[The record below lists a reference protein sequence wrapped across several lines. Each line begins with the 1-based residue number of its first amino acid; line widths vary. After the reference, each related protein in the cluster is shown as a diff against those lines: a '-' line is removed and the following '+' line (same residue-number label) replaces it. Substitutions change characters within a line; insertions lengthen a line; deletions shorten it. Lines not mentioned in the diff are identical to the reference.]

1 MVISKSL
8 LLGGV
13 MVLGDFNAH
22 LGRMGVRGGLGA
34 RTCKGFLLK
43 T

>member
-22 LGRMGVRGGLGA
+22 LGRMGGVRDWVPEHA
-34 RTCKGFLLK
+34 RDSC
-43 T
+43 